1 MALLFHV
8 ISIKFPEWGMFGSS
22 FRKENPRVK
31 ELFDNIEKLREE
43 FEAIERPILELE
55 TPPNRSTESETPSSA
70 KPEDSPSNSALQV
83 AEIPEANK
91 SKRPESPSVKPE
103 QVLDPEAELAKLE
116 SEFGKVNPDYSAE
129 EIGGWEFDELERE
142 LISSDSTTSK

>member
-1 MALLFHV
+1 
-8 ISIKFPEWGMFGSS
+8 MFGSS

-55 TPPNRSTESETPSSA
+55 TPPNAVETRSTESETPSSA
-70 KPEDSPSNSALQV
+70 KPEDSPSNPALQA
-83 AEIPEANK
+83 AEIPEDNK
-91 SKRPESPSVKPE
+91 NKRPESPSVKPE

-142 LISSDSTTSK
+142 LISSDSTMSK